1 MQVKI
6 LANVDVK
13 GIKTQPSSRNT
24 EYRRPAKGTCEAG
37 IRVCVC
43 QEQHRA
49 SVVSKVF
56 AR

>member
-37 IRVCVC
+37 IRVCVSGATQSQC
-43 QEQHRA
+43 GQ
-49 SVVSKVF
+49 
-56 AR
+56 

>member
-24 EYRRPAKGTCEAG
+24 ESRRPAKGTCEAG
-37 IRVCVC
+37 IRV
-43 QEQHRA
+43 
-49 SVVSKVF
+49 SVSG
-56 AR
+56 ATQSQCGQ